1 MLNLGTLA
9 VGVTKIQP
17 LAVTPQNST
26 VLQQRVRTLFDAI
39 PTSSRGLIRQGLPST
54 ALFNIASLL
63 EKKEVDCL
71 TSNTNPTRWQ
81 QLLAVAFYPT
91 MKGINSLSEK
101 TLAPVLHHGLQ
112 KEESFI
118 LGLLEA
124 QAKRASTQNGRN
136 NTAPIRLRDIETN
149 PNTQRFTALLYYKRE
164 LLQQLRTQLYD
175 TNKSSKIIN
184 QLDAAIEE
192 LSNPILFDPKKPILD
207 ISS

>member
-9 VGVTKIQP
+9 SRFTPIKSQT
-17 LAVTPQNST
+17 VTPPNAT
-26 VLQQRVRTLFDAI
+26 VLQQRVRTLFEGI
-39 PTSSRGLIRQGLPST
+39 PTSSRGLIRQGLPSI
-54 ALFNIASLL
+54 ALLNIARLL
-63 EKKEVDCL
+63 EEKEVKCL

-91 MKGINSLSEK
+91 MRGINSLPER
-101 TLAPVLHHGLQ
+101 TLAPVLQHGLE

-149 PNTQRFTALLYYKRE
+149 PNTQRYIVLLNYKRDV
-164 LLQQLRTQLYD
+164 LQQLRSKLYND
-175 TNKSSKIIN
+175 NQSSKIIN

-192 LSNPILFDPKKPILD
+192 LSNPVLFDPTKPTFD
-207 ISS
+207 MNS